1 MQIYLFVT
9 TYFCKKY
16 LMQIVVFST
25 GNEWEVLQAA
35 ADKIKWLKAGDSNSM
50 ADYPNAAA
58 FFVMDKNL
66 LSNYNQAEKPVFL
79 NSVTTTLQ
87 ELNLPKHVLR
97 INGWPGFLQRDL
109 WEVAGTINDNAAI
122 VLEKLNKKIAPV
134 KDEPGLVSA
143 RIIAMIIN
151 EAYFALGDKVSTK
164 EEIDIAMKLGTNY
177 PWGPFEW
184 AEKIGINNIFDLLEK
199 LSITDKRYLPAPLL
213 TEAITKKK

>member
-1 MQIYLFVT
+1 
-9 TYFCKKY
+9 
-16 LMQIVVFST
+16 
-25 GNEWEVLQAA
+25 
-35 ADKIKWLKAGDSNSM
+35 
-50 ADYPNAAA
+50 
-58 FFVMDKNL
+58 
-66 LSNYNQAEKPVFL
+66 
-79 NSVTTTLQ
+79 
-87 ELNLPKHVLR
+87 VLR

-184 AEKIGINNIFDLLEK
+184 AEKIGINSIFDLLEK